1 MTSSG
6 ATGTMRLQRVEPLPL
21 AGAEQQALREVW
33 GQTLVELA
41 ADYPELVVLDGDLA
55 NSTRADIFATTV
67 PDRFFEMGIAEQNM
81 VGVAAGMATLGFV
94 PWLSTFAAFMANR
107 ATDQVRIVV
116 AQPHLN
122 VKMCGG
128 YTGILTG
135 KTGKTHQSVEDIA
148 IFRAM
153 PGVVTLAPADGVEL
167 RSAMRAM
174 METPGPMYLRV
185 TRDPSPVIFPDDY
198 TFQIGP
204 GVLLRDGGDV
214 GLISTGV
221 QTVRVLEAADMLA
234 GEGITASAL
243 HLPTLKPIDGDAIV
257 ALAERTGRIVTA
269 EDHSI
274 IGGLGSAVAE
284 VLGERRPTP
293 MRRIGLR
300 DVYGESAPNDY
311 LLEAY
316 GISAGHVA
324 SAAREMIQDS

>member
-1 MTSSG
+1 MSSAATTS
-6 ATGTMRLQRVEPLPL
+6 GTRRIEPLPL
-21 AGAEQQALREVW
+21 AGAEMVPLRDVW
-33 GQTLVELA
+33 GQTLADLA
-41 ADYPELVVLDGDLA
+41 ADYPDLVVLDGDLA
-55 NSTRADIFATTV
+55 NSTRADIFAAAW

-81 VGVAAGMATLGFV
+81 VGVAAGMATLGYV

-148 IFRAM
+148 TFRAM
-153 PGVVTLAPADGVEL
+153 PGVVTIAPADAVEM

-174 METPGPMYLRV
+174 MVTPGPMYLRV
-185 TRDPSPVIFPDDY
+185 TRDPSPTIFPADY
-198 TFQIGP
+198 TFEIGP
-204 GVLLRDGGDV
+204 AVLLRDGGDV
-214 GLISTGV
+214 GLIGTGV
-221 QTVRVLEAADMLA
+221 QTIRVLEAADLLA
-234 GEGITASAL
+234 SEGTSASVL
-243 HLPTLKPIDGDAIV
+243 HVPTLKPLDADAIV

-274 IGGLGSAVAE
+274 VGGLGSAVAE

-293 MRRIGLR
+293 LRRIGLQ

-311 LLEAY
+311 LLEKY
-316 GISAGHVA
+316 GLTARHVA
-324 SAAREMIQDS
+324 EAARALLD

>member
-1 MTSSG
+1 MSSATTTS
-6 ATGTMRLQRVEPLPL
+6 GTRRIEPLPL
-21 AGAEQQALREVW
+21 AGAEMVPLRDVW
-33 GQTLVELA
+33 GQTLSDLA
-41 ADYPELVVLDGDLA
+41 ADYPDLVVLDGDLA
-55 NSTRADIFATTV
+55 NSTRADIFAAAW

-81 VGVAAGMATLGFV
+81 VGVAAGLATLGYV

-148 IFRAM
+148 TFRAM
-153 PGVVTLAPADGVEL
+153 PGVVTIAPADAVEM

-185 TRDPSPVIFPDDY
+185 TRDPSPTIFPADY
-198 TFQIGP
+198 IFEIGP
-204 GVLLRDGGDV
+204 AIPLRDGDDV
-214 GLISTGV
+214 GLIGTGV
-221 QTVRVLEAADMLA
+221 QTIRVLEAADLLA
-234 GEGITASAL
+234 SEGISASVL
-243 HLPTLKPIDGDAIV
+243 HVPTLKPLDADAIV

-293 MRRIGLR
+293 LRRIGLQ

-311 LLEAY
+311 LLEKY
-316 GISAGHVA
+316 GLTAGHVA
-324 SAAREMIQDS
+324 EAARALLD